1 MKSIDAP
8 QDPASLFCH
17 GFVHVVYFW
26 LRPEL
31 SDDDRQRFEE
41 ALRRM
46 VAESQHAVT
55 GHIGRPAQ
63 TPREVVDNSYD
74 FVLIVT
80 FDDADGHQAYQE
92 EEPHDRFRVV
102 AAELAQRVQIYDSM
116 G

>member
-1 MKSIDAP
+1 MKSVASS
-8 QDPASLFCH
+8 QDPAALFCH

-26 LRPEL
+26 LRRDLAET
-31 SDDDRQRFEE
+31 DRQRFEE
-41 ALRRM
+41 ALRRL

-55 GHIGRPAQ
+55 GHVGRPAQ

-80 FDDADGHQAYQE
+80 FEDADGHQAYQD
-92 EEPHDRFRVV
+92 EEPHDRFREV
-102 AAELAQRVQIYDSM
+102 AHELAERVQIYDSR